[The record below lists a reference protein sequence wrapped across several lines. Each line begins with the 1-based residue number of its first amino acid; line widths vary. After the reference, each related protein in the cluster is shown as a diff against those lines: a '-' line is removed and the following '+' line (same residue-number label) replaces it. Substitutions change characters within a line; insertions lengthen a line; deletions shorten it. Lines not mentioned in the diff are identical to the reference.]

1 MKYIILVSRE
11 VWPSFNS
18 LYAYTKLR
26 GIYPRE
32 ILILYSDP
40 ECASKLEE
48 KIKILYRENDKNL
61 SIRKMKIDGNLEDMR
76 RVAEGVVEEG
86 DVIDITGAR
95 KSMLLAF
102 LDVRNVHIVY
112 LLLMDMRFSSMPFMM
127 RPLSLQ
133 KIMEVE
139 R

>member
-18 LYAYTKLR
+18 LYAYTKLK
-26 GIYPRE
+26 GIYPKE

-40 ECASKLEE
+40 QCAFQLEE
-48 KIKILYRENDKNL
+48 KIGILYRENDRNL
-61 SIRKMKIDGNLEDMR
+61 NVRKMKIDENLEEMR
-76 RVAEGVVEEG
+76 RIVEDVVEEG

-102 LDVRNVHIVY
+102 LDVRKVRIVY
-112 LLLMDMRFSSMPFMM
+112 LFLGDMRFSSLPFMM
-127 RPLSLQ
+127 RPISLQ
-133 KIMEVE
+133 RIMEVE